1 MPMAIR
7 LAGSSV
13 MISWNDSGISTAPA
27 APWITRIT
35 IMVSRF
41 GAHEQATDAIRKTS
55 EPVHITRR
63 RENTS
68 TSQAVRG
75 IITISAT
82 R

>member
-1 MPMAIR
+1 MPMAIL

-13 MISWNDSGISTAPA
+13 MISWNDRGISTAPA

-35 IMVSRF
+35 IIASRL
-41 GAHEQATDAIRKTS
+41 GAQEQATEAIRKMS
-55 EPVHITRR
+55 EPVHMPRR
-63 RENTS
+63 SENTS
-68 TSQAVRG
+68 TNQAVSG